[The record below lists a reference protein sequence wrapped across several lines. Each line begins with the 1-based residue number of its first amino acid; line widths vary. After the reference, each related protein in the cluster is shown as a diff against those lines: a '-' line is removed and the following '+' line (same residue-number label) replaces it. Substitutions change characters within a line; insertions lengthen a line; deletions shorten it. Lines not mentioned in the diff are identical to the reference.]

1 MKGQGGRTI
10 QSTPRGPVRKTWQ
23 TSETI
28 PLATR
33 SLLRGSFV
41 STCQRTPL
49 FQPKKRC
56 KDNTKKVSQILY
68 LCRRGAYKNIG
79 RRGIKL
85 LDEGIKRCIK
95 QETSRPK
102 KKLATDYKSAANA
115 HYSFNQTS
123 NIIPFFK
130 ASFLRISIKISTI
143 SQ

>member
-10 QSTPRGPVRKTWQ
+10 QSTPRKPARKTWQ

-49 FQPKKRC
+49 FQPKSDAKI
-56 KDNTKKVSQILY
+56 TQKKVSQILY

-85 LDEGIKRCIK
+85 LDEGIKRGIK
-95 QETSRPK
+95 HEK
-102 KKLATDYKSAANA
+102 
-115 HYSFNQTS
+115 
-123 NIIPFFK
+123 
-130 ASFLRISIKISTI
+130 
-143 SQ
+143 